1 MVHHLQRRGHS
12 LQGGHQSLWKS
23 PPGTT
28 VTTGALVAWQKHTVR
43 VSIVDNPRGT
53 TMSTT
58 TYGCLDVKTCASS
71 TSTAMPQTSWSHQ
84 FLTGC
89 HVVRRWKN
97 HHWFHPVRLHQL
109 RRRLRPPTTSPVE
122 VDPSSS
128 KRDGP
133 ESRAVTIGPE
143 SKKQR
148 TSWTTP
154 PSEFMADTFLNMAR
168 ARRVVRL
175 DDESHEGP
183 SEILHA
189 SATTSTTSA
198 ALFYMS
204 TPGWLADLQMGNIFR
219 VDSETDLIGEDDVYG
234 IWPQCEEGDS
244 KEIGQFVDQDA
255 FKPVRRD
262 ELGKDCAIINAIW
275 VRKWKRTS
283 TGKIVKSR
291 LCARGCHDPWK
302 HLMSSR
308 PTTATRLSQRLIL
321 PSAANVR
328 GKILQSWDVAGAF

>member
-1 MVHHLQRRGHS
+1 M
-12 LQGGHQSLWKS
+12 
-23 PPGTT
+23 
-28 VTTGALVAWQKHTVR
+28 TTGALVAWRKHTVR

-58 TYGCLDVKTCASS
+58 NIRMSGREDMCFIYFYSYAADFVEPPISDW
-71 TSTAMPQTSWSHQ
+71 MPRGAPMEESPLIPPS
-84 FLTGC
+84 
-89 HVVRRWKN
+89 
-97 HHWFHPVRLHQL
+97 PP
-109 RRRLRPPTTSPVE
+109 PPTQEASQASNNEIME

-133 ESRAVTIGPE
+133 ESRTVTIGPE

-148 TSWTTP
+148 ASWTTP

-168 ARRVVRL
+168 ARRVIRL

-183 SEILHA
+183 SKILHA

-219 VDSETDLIGEDDVYG
+219 VDSEADLIGEDDVYG

-244 KEIGQFVDQDA
+244 QEIGQFVDQDA

-262 ELGKDCAIINAIW
+262 ELGKDCAIIDAIW
-275 VRKWKRTS
+275 VRKWKRAS

-291 LCARGCHDPWK
+291 LCARGCHDSWK

-321 PSAANVR
+321 PSAASVR